1 MFVIDLP
8 RRNCVSK
15 LSGTDSTLH
24 ACRLG
29 SECGMRE
36 REINNNNVC
45 VPCLVALAAGYTNVI
60 IYYWYLRCVVLQ
72 VCLCECLLTVYKK
85 TNFADMFKKQEQ
97 T

>member
-1 MFVIDLP
+1 MRADLVV
-8 RRNCVSK
+8 NAGCVN
-15 LSGTDSTLH
+15 G
-24 ACRLG
+24 RLF
-29 SECGMRE
+29 
-36 REINNNNVC
+36 NNNVC